1 LTLAFEHQAEAR
13 RKQNVAVLGAFA
25 PIDENFAGIE
35 VDIADLDVDELAHAY
50 SRIEEQFEQDLV
62 LHVAAVL
69 DGSEEPF
76 QIGVGKQLRQPALF
90 ASPAQ
95 AQLLAGLLRDIE
107 EIVVPQPGLA
117 RDPHELSHDG
127 FRLFIWRYEVTPLC
141 DPFGFHSSIPVCI
154 LLRLLA
160 IVRNRILAPA
170 WGHLNLLGEYDF
182 SEDKLQDSVG
192 IKLPKLTD

>member
-1 LTLAFEHQAEAR
+1 VQVAFEHQAEAR

-127 FRLFIWRYEVTPLC
+127 GFRLFIWRYEVTLLC
-141 DPFGFHSSIPVCI
+141 DPFGFHSCIPGCI

-160 IVRNRILAPA
+160 IVQNSILAPP
-170 WGHLNLLGEYDF
+170 F
-182 SEDKLQDSVG
+182 R
-192 IKLPKLTD
+192 LPREMTTP

>member
-1 LTLAFEHQAEAR
+1 MNGPNR
-13 RKQNVAVLGAFA
+13 RVSNRYRLRGAACRWLLSTKRKQQNVAVLGAFA
-25 PIDENFAGIE
+25 PIDENFAAIE
-35 VDIADLDVDELAHAY
+35 VAHAY
-50 SRIEEQFEQDLV
+50 SRIKEQFEQDLV
-62 LHVAAVL
+62 VHVATVL

-117 RDPHELSHDG
+117 RDPHELSHDSG
-127 FRLFIWRYEVTPLC
+127 FRLFIWRYEVTSLC
-141 DPFGFHSSIPVCI
+141 DPFGFHSCIPGCI

-160 IVRNRILAPA
+160 IVFSPPVSLA
-170 WGHLNLLGEYDF
+170 
-182 SEDKLQDSVG
+182 
-192 IKLPKLTD
+192 T